1 MFISISMNEEKK
13 LPKIWHSQQEKILKS
28 WGEAAACYRYM
39 HYQAYCSYKNQSMK
53 FTIPLII
60 VSTITGTANFAQ
72 ETFPPTVQPYV
83 PSAIG
88 GLNLITAIATTI
100 MQFLKINE
108 LMEGH
113 RVASVQYGKVSR
125 TIRLE
130 LTLPLTE
137 RTQSGTNMIE
147 NMRAEYDRLIEQ
159 SPNVPKY
166 IIDAFEKEFP
176 DDNAFFKPEI
186 MHIQPITPFKAIAE
200 NTIITKLK
208 DAVTGTAKREL
219 KNELE
224 TIRGNAKAAKKTI
237 KADIEGKQQRI
248 DEISD
253 LKNKGLVSMKGD
265 LMNEIRRR
273 TELME
278 VVTETP
284 PLEEEE
290 EEAKELETE
299 SDKRKSI
306 LEKIITES
314 PKDDSKDK
322 QP

>member
-13 LPKIWHSQQEKILKS
+13 LPKIWHPQQEKILKS

-72 ETFPPTVQPYV
+72 ETFPPTVQPFV

-130 LTLPLTE
+130 LTLPLSE
-137 RTQSGTNMIE
+137 RTQNGTNMIE

-186 MHIQPITPFKAIAE
+186 MHIQPINPFKAIEE
-200 NTIITKLK
+200 NKIITKLK
-208 DAVTGTAKREL
+208 DAVGGVAKREL
-219 KNELE
+219 KQELDD
-224 TIRGNAKAAKKTI
+224 IRGTTQKIKKTV

-248 DEISD
+248 NEISD
-253 LKNKGLVSMKGD
+253 LKDKGLVSLKGD
-265 LMNEIRRR
+265 LMKELRRR

-278 VVTETP
+278 VITEIPKDET
-284 PLEEEE
+284 
-290 EEAKELETE
+290 TE
-299 SDKRKSI
+299 S
-306 LEKIITES
+306 E
-314 PKDDSKDK
+314 KDDSQDK

>member
-1 MFISISMNEEKK
+1 MTEEKK
-13 LPKIWHSQQEKILKS
+13 LPKIWHLQQEKILKS

-39 HYQAYCSYKNQSMK
+39 HYQAYCSFKNLSMK

-72 ETFPPTVQPYV
+72 ETFPPTVQPFV

-113 RVASVQYGKVSR
+113 RVASVQYGKISR

-130 LTLPLTE
+130 LTLPLSE
-137 RTQSGTNMIE
+137 RTLNGTAMIE
-147 NMRAEYDRLIEQ
+147 NMRAEYERLIEQ
-159 SPNVPKY
+159 SPNVPKRM
-166 IIDAFEKEFP
+166 IDSFEREFP

-186 MHIQPITPFKAIAE
+186 MHIQPIIPFKAIAE

-208 DAVTGTAKREL
+208 DAVGGAAKREL
-219 KNELE
+219 KKELE
-224 TIRGNAKAAKKTI
+224 GIRGNFQTSKRII
-237 KADIEGKQQRI
+237 KSDIEGKQQRA

-253 LKNKGLVSMKGD
+253 LKGKGLVSLKGD

-278 VVTETP
+278 VVTEIP
-284 PLEEEE
+284 KEEGEE
-290 EEAKELETE
+290 DQTDTSKE
-299 SDKRKSI
+299 
-306 LEKIITES
+306 
-314 PKDDSKDK
+314 
-322 QP
+322 

>member
-1 MFISISMNEEKK
+1 MSEEKK
-13 LPKIWHSQQEKILKS
+13 LPKIWHPQQEKILKS

-130 LTLPLTE
+130 LTLPLSE
-137 RTQSGTNMIE
+137 RTQNGTNMIE
-147 NMRAEYDRLIEQ
+147 NMRTEYDRLIEQ

-208 DAVTGTAKREL
+208 DAVGGAAKREL
-219 KNELE
+219 KKELDD
-224 TIRGNAKAAKKTI
+224 IRGNVQTAKKTI

-248 DEISD
+248 NEISD
-253 LKNKGLVSMKGD
+253 LKDKGLVSLKGD
-265 LMNEIRRR
+265 LMKELRRR

-278 VVTETP
+278 VVTEIPKDETDT
-284 PLEEEE
+284 
-290 EEAKELETE
+290 TE
-299 SDKRKSI
+299 SS
-306 LEKIITES
+306 
-314 PKDDSKDK
+314 KDDSKDK
-322 QP
+322 QS

>member
-13 LPKIWHSQQEKILKS
+13 LPKIWHPQQEKILKA

-39 HYQAYCSYKNQSMK
+39 HYQAYCSYKNLSMK

-60 VSTITGTANFAQ
+60 VSTVTGTANFAQ
-72 ETFPPTVQPYV
+72 ETFPPSVQPFV

-113 RVASVQYGKVSR
+113 RVASVQYGKISR

-130 LTLPLTE
+130 LTLPLSE
-137 RTQSGTNMIE
+137 RTLNGTNMIE

-159 SPNVPKY
+159 SPNVPKKM
-166 IIDAFEKEFP
+166 IDAFEREFP

-186 MHIQPITPFKAIAE
+186 MHIQPIIPFKAIQE
-200 NTIITKLK
+200 NKVITKLK
-208 DAVTGTAKREL
+208 DAVGSVAKREL
-219 KNELE
+219 KQELDE
-224 TIRGNAKAAKKTI
+224 IRGVKKAV
-237 KADIEGKQQRI
+237 KADIERVQERKN
-248 DEISD
+248 EISD
-253 LKNKGLVSMKGD
+253 LKDKGLVSLKGD
-265 LMNEIRRR
+265 LMKELRRR

-278 VVTETP
+278 VVTE
-284 PLEEEE
+284 
-290 EEAKELETE
+290 
-299 SDKRKSI
+299 
-306 LEKIITES
+306 S
-314 PKDDSKDK
+314 PKDDSQDT
-322 QP
+322 PP

>member
-1 MFISISMNEEKK
+1 MFISISMSEEKK
-13 LPKIWHSQQEKILKS
+13 LPKIWHPQQEKILKA

-39 HYQAYCSYKNQSMK
+39 HYQAYCSYKNLSMK

-72 ETFPPTVQPYV
+72 ETFPPTVQPFV

-113 RVASVQYGKVSR
+113 RVASVQYGKISR

-130 LTLPLTE
+130 LTLPLSE
-137 RTQSGTNMIE
+137 RTLNGTVMIE

-159 SPNVPKY
+159 SPNVPKKM
-166 IIDAFEKEFP
+166 IDAFEREFP

-186 MHIQPITPFKAIAE
+186 MHIQPIIPFKAIAE

-208 DAVTGTAKREL
+208 DAVGGAAKREL
-219 KNELE
+219 KKELE
-224 TIRGNAKAAKKTI
+224 DIRGNIQTAKKTI
-237 KADIEGKQQRI
+237 KSDIEGKQQRVN
-248 DEISD
+248 EIAD
-253 LKNKGLVSMKGD
+253 LKDKGLVSLKGD
-265 LMNEIRRR
+265 LMKEIRRR

-278 VVTETP
+278 VVTEIP
-284 PLEEEE
+284 KEDGEGEEDQ
-290 EEAKELETE
+290 T
-299 SDKRKSI
+299 DI
-306 LEKIITES
+306 
-314 PKDDSKDK
+314 SK
-322 QP
+322 

>member
-1 MFISISMNEEKK
+1 MNEEKK
-13 LPKIWHSQQEKILKS
+13 LPKIWHPQQEKILKS

-39 HYQAYCSYKNQSMK
+39 HYQAYCSFKNLSMK

-113 RVASVQYGKVSR
+113 RVASVQYGKLSR

-130 LTLPLTE
+130 LTLPLAE
-137 RTQSGTNMIE
+137 RTQNGTIMIE

-159 SPNVPKY
+159 SPNVPKQM
-166 IIDAFEKEFP
+166 IDAFEREFP

-186 MHIQPITPFKAIAE
+186 MHIQPIMPFKAIQE
-200 NTIITKLK
+200 NKVMTKLK
-208 DAVTGTAKREL
+208 DAVGGVAKREL
-219 KNELE
+219 KKELDE
-224 TIRGNAKAAKKTI
+224 IRGIKGTV
-237 KADIEGKQQRI
+237 KADIERVQERKN
-248 DEISD
+248 EISD
-253 LKNKGLVSMKGD
+253 LKDKGLVSLKGD
-265 LMNEIRRR
+265 LMKELRRR

-278 VVTETP
+278 VVTE
-284 PLEEEE
+284 
-290 EEAKELETE
+290 
-299 SDKRKSI
+299 
-306 LEKIITES
+306 S
-314 PKDDSKDK
+314 PKDDSQDTPPSQKE
-322 QP
+322 QG

>member
-1 MFISISMNEEKK
+1 MKNIIFISISMSEEKK
-13 LPKIWHSQQEKILKS
+13 LPKVWHPQQEKILKS
-28 WGEAAACYRYM
+28 WGEASACYRYM

-113 RVASVQYGKVSR
+113 RVASIQYGKISR

-130 LTLPLTE
+130 LTLPLLE
-137 RTQSGTNMIE
+137 RTQDGTNMIE

-159 SPNVPKY
+159 SPNVPKK
-166 IIDAFEKEFP
+166 ILDAFENEFP
-176 DDNAFFKPEI
+176 DEQDFFKPEI
-186 MHIQPITPFKAIAE
+186 MHIQPIIPFKAIAE

-208 DAVTGTAKREL
+208 DAVGGTAKREL
-219 KNELE
+219 KKELDE
-224 TIRGNAKAAKKTI
+224 IRGTVNNAKKTI
-237 KADIEGKQQRI
+237 KADIEGKKQREN
-248 DEISD
+248 EIAD
-253 LKNKGLVSMKGD
+253 LKDKGLVSLKGD
-265 LMNEIRRR
+265 LMKELRKR

-278 VVTETP
+278 VVSEVP
-284 PLEEEE
+284 PLEES
-290 EEAKELETE
+290 TE
-299 SDKRKSI
+299 S
-306 LEKIITES
+306 L
-314 PKDDSKDK
+314 KDDSKDK
-322 QP
+322 QS

>member
-13 LPKIWHSQQEKILKS
+13 LPKIWHPQQEKILKA

-39 HYQAYCSYKNQSMK
+39 HYQAYCSFKNLSMK

-60 VSTITGTANFAQ
+60 VSTVTGTANFAQ
-72 ETFPPTVQPYV
+72 ETFPPTVQPFV

-113 RVASVQYGKVSR
+113 RVASVQYGKISR

-137 RTQSGTNMIE
+137 RTLSGTNMIE
-147 NMRAEYDRLIEQ
+147 NMRTEYDRLIEQ
-159 SPNVPKY
+159 SPNVPKKM
-166 IIDAFEKEFP
+166 IDAFEREFP

-186 MHIQPITPFKAIAE
+186 MHIQPIIPFKAIAE

-208 DAVTGTAKREL
+208 DAVGGVAKREL
-219 KNELE
+219 KKELE
-224 TIRGNAKAAKKTI
+224 DIRGNIQTAKKTI
-237 KADIEGKQQRI
+237 KSDIEGKQQRI
-248 DEISD
+248 NEISE
-253 LKNKGLVSMKGD
+253 LKDKGIVSLKGD
-265 LMNEIRRR
+265 LMKEIRRR

-278 VVTETP
+278 VVTEIP
-284 PLEEEE
+284 
-290 EEAKELETE
+290 KDET
-299 SDKRKSI
+299 D
-306 LEKIITES
+306 ITES
-314 PKDDSKDK
+314 SIDDLRDK
-322 QP
+322 QS

>member
-1 MFISISMNEEKK
+1 MFISISMSEEKK
-13 LPKIWHSQQEKILKS
+13 LPKIWHPQQEKILKA

-39 HYQAYCSYKNQSMK
+39 HYQAYCSYKNLSMK

-72 ETFPPTVQPYV
+72 ETFPPTVQPFV

-130 LTLPLTE
+130 LTLPLSE
-137 RTQSGTNMIE
+137 RTQNGTNMIE

-159 SPNVPKY
+159 SPNVPKKM
-166 IIDAFEKEFP
+166 IDSFEREFP

-186 MHIQPITPFKAIAE
+186 MHIQPIIPFKAIAE

-208 DAVTGTAKREL
+208 DAVGGAAKREL
-219 KNELE
+219 KKELE
-224 TIRGNAKAAKKTI
+224 DIRGNIQTAKKTI
-237 KADIEGKQQRI
+237 KSDIEGKQQRVN
-248 DEISD
+248 EIAD
-253 LKNKGLVSMKGD
+253 LKDKGLVSLKGD
-265 LMNEIRRR
+265 LMKEIRRR

-278 VVTETP
+278 VVTEIP
-284 PLEEEE
+284 KEEGEMEEEQ
-290 EEAKELETE
+290 T
-299 SDKRKSI
+299 DI
-306 LEKIITES
+306 
-314 PKDDSKDK
+314 SK
-322 QP
+322 

>member
-1 MFISISMNEEKK
+1 MNEEKK
-13 LPKIWHSQQEKILKS
+13 LPKIWHPQQEKILKA

-39 HYQAYCSYKNQSMK
+39 HYQAYCSFKNLSMK

-60 VSTITGTANFAQ
+60 VSTVTGTANFAQ
-72 ETFPPTVQPYV
+72 ETFPPSVQPFV

-130 LTLPLTE
+130 LTLPLSE
-137 RTQSGTNMIE
+137 RTLNGTNMIE

-159 SPNVPKY
+159 SPNVPKQM
-166 IIDAFEKEFP
+166 IDAFEREFP

-186 MHIQPITPFKAIAE
+186 MHIQPIMPFKAIQE
-200 NTIITKLK
+200 NKVMTKLK
-208 DAVTGTAKREL
+208 DAIGGVAKREL
-219 KNELE
+219 KQELDE
-224 TIRGNAKAAKKTI
+224 IRGVKKAV
-237 KADIEGKQQRI
+237 KADIERVQERKN
-248 DEISD
+248 EIFD
-253 LKNKGLVSMKGD
+253 LKDKGLVSLKGD
-265 LMNEIRRR
+265 LMKELRRR

-278 VVTETP
+278 VVTE
-284 PLEEEE
+284 
-290 EEAKELETE
+290 
-299 SDKRKSI
+299 
-306 LEKIITES
+306 S
-314 PKDDSKDK
+314 PKDDSQDT
-322 QP
+322 PP

>member
-1 MFISISMNEEKK
+1 MNEEKK
-13 LPKIWHSQQEKILKS
+13 LPKIWHPQQEKILKS

-39 HYQAYCSYKNQSMK
+39 HYQAYCSFKNLSMK

-72 ETFPPTVQPYV
+72 ETFPPTVQPFV

-113 RVASVQYGKVSR
+113 RVASVQYGKISR

-130 LTLPLTE
+130 LTLPLSE
-137 RTQSGTNMIE
+137 RTLNGTVMIE

-159 SPNVPKY
+159 SPNVTKKM
-166 IIDAFEKEFP
+166 IDAFEREFP

-186 MHIQPITPFKAIAE
+186 MHIQPIIPFKAIAE

-208 DAVTGTAKREL
+208 DAVGGAAKREL
-219 KNELE
+219 KKELE
-224 TIRGNAKAAKKTI
+224 DIRGNIQTAKKTI
-237 KADIEGKQQRI
+237 KSDIEGKQQRVN
-248 DEISD
+248 EIAD
-253 LKNKGLVSMKGD
+253 LKDKGLVSLKGD
-265 LMNEIRRR
+265 LMKEIRRR

-278 VVTETP
+278 VVTEIP
-284 PLEEEE
+284 KEEGEREE
-290 EEAKELETE
+290 DQT
-299 SDKRKSI
+299 DI
-306 LEKIITES
+306 
-314 PKDDSKDK
+314 SK
-322 QP
+322 

>member
-1 MFISISMNEEKK
+1 MFISISMSEEKK
-13 LPKIWHSQQEKILKS
+13 LPKIWHPQQEKILKA

-39 HYQAYCSYKNQSMK
+39 HYQAYCSYKNLSMK

-72 ETFPPTVQPYV
+72 ETFPPTVQPFV

-113 RVASVQYGKVSR
+113 RVASVQYGKISR

-130 LTLPLTE
+130 LTLPLSE
-137 RTQSGTNMIE
+137 RTLNGTVMIE

-159 SPNVPKY
+159 SPNVPKKM
-166 IIDAFEKEFP
+166 IDAFEREFP

-186 MHIQPITPFKAIAE
+186 MHIQPIIPFKAIAE

-208 DAVTGTAKREL
+208 DAVGGAAKREL
-219 KNELE
+219 KKELE
-224 TIRGNAKAAKKTI
+224 DIRGNIQTAKKTI
-237 KADIEGKQQRI
+237 KSDIEGKQQRI
-248 DEISD
+248 NEISE
-253 LKNKGLVSMKGD
+253 LKDKGIVSLKGD
-265 LMNEIRRR
+265 LMKEIRRR

-278 VVTETP
+278 VVTEIP
-284 PLEEEE
+284 
-290 EEAKELETE
+290 KDET
-299 SDKRKSI
+299 D
-306 LEKIITES
+306 ITES
-314 PKDDSKDK
+314 STDDSKDK
-322 QP
+322 QS

>member
-1 MFISISMNEEKK
+1 MSVEKK
-13 LPKIWHSQQEKILKS
+13 LPKIWHPQQEKILKS

-72 ETFPPTVQPYV
+72 ETFHPSIQPFV

-130 LTLPLTE
+130 LTLPLSE
-137 RTQSGTNMIE
+137 RTQDGTNMIE

-166 IIDAFEKEFP
+166 IIDSFEKEFP

-186 MHIQPITPFKAIAE
+186 MHIQPINPFKAIEE
-200 NTIITKLK
+200 NKVITKLK
-208 DAVTGTAKREL
+208 DAVGGVAKREL
-219 KNELE
+219 KKELDE
-224 TIRGNAKAAKKTI
+224 IRGVKNTV
-237 KADIEGKQQRI
+237 KADIEGIQKRKN
-248 DEISD
+248 EISD
-253 LKNKGLVSMKGD
+253 LKGKGLVTLKGD
-265 LMNEIRRR
+265 LMKELRRR

-278 VVTETP
+278 VVTE
-284 PLEEEE
+284 
-290 EEAKELETE
+290 
-299 SDKRKSI
+299 
-306 LEKIITES
+306 S
-314 PKDDSKDK
+314 PKDDSQDT
-322 QP
+322 PP

>member
-1 MFISISMNEEKK
+1 MNEEKK
-13 LPKIWHSQQEKILKS
+13 LPKIWHPQQEKILKS

-39 HYQAYCSYKNQSMK
+39 HYQAYCSFKNLSMK

-72 ETFPPTVQPYV
+72 ETFPPTVQPFV

-113 RVASVQYGKVSR
+113 RVASVQYGKISR

-130 LTLPLTE
+130 LTLPLSE
-137 RTQSGTNMIE
+137 RTLNGTVMIE

-159 SPNVPKY
+159 SPNVPKKM
-166 IIDAFEKEFP
+166 IDAFEREFP

-186 MHIQPITPFKAIAE
+186 MHIQPIIPFKAIAE

-208 DAVTGTAKREL
+208 DAVGGAAKREL
-219 KNELE
+219 KKELE
-224 TIRGNAKAAKKTI
+224 DIRGNIHTAKKTI
-237 KADIEGKQQRI
+237 KSDIEGKQQRVN
-248 DEISD
+248 EIAD
-253 LKNKGLVSMKGD
+253 LKDKGLVSLKGD
-265 LMNEIRRR
+265 LMKEIRRR

-278 VVTETP
+278 VVTEIP
-284 PLEEEE
+284 KEEGEGEE
-290 EEAKELETE
+290 
-299 SDKRKSI
+299 DQPDI
-306 LEKIITES
+306 
-314 PKDDSKDK
+314 SK
-322 QP
+322 

>member
-1 MFISISMNEEKK
+1 MNEEKK
-13 LPKIWHSQQEKILKS
+13 LPKIWHPQQEKILKS

-39 HYQAYCSYKNQSMK
+39 HYQAYCSFKNLSMK

-113 RVASVQYGKVSR
+113 RVASVQYGKLSR

-130 LTLPLTE
+130 LTLPLAE
-137 RTQSGTNMIE
+137 RTQNGTIMIE

-159 SPNVPKY
+159 SPNVPKQM
-166 IIDAFEKEFP
+166 IDAFEREFP

-186 MHIQPITPFKAIAE
+186 MHIQPIMPFKAIQE
-200 NTIITKLK
+200 NKVMTKLK
-208 DAVTGTAKREL
+208 DAVGGLAKREL
-219 KNELE
+219 KKELDE
-224 TIRGNAKAAKKTI
+224 IRGIKGTV
-237 KADIEGKQQRI
+237 KADIERVQERKN
-248 DEISD
+248 EISD
-253 LKNKGLVSMKGD
+253 LKDKGLVSLKGD
-265 LMNEIRRR
+265 LMKELRRR

-278 VVTETP
+278 VVTE
-284 PLEEEE
+284 
-290 EEAKELETE
+290 
-299 SDKRKSI
+299 
-306 LEKIITES
+306 S
-314 PKDDSKDK
+314 PKDDSQDTPPSQKE
-322 QP
+322 

>member
-1 MFISISMNEEKK
+1 MSVEKK
-13 LPKIWHSQQEKILKS
+13 LPKIWHPQQEKILKS
-28 WGEAAACYRYM
+28 WGEASACYRYM

-113 RVASVQYGKVSR
+113 RVASIQYGKISR

-130 LTLPLTE
+130 LTLPLLE
-137 RTQSGTNMIE
+137 RTQDGTNMIE

-159 SPNVPKY
+159 SPNVPKK
-166 IIDAFEKEFP
+166 ILDAFENEFP
-176 DDNAFFKPEI
+176 DEQDFFKPEI
-186 MHIQPITPFKAIAE
+186 MHIQPIIPFKAIAE

-208 DAVTGTAKREL
+208 DAVGGTAKREL
-219 KNELE
+219 KKELDE
-224 TIRGNAKAAKKTI
+224 IRGTVNNAKKTI
-237 KADIEGKQQRI
+237 KADIEGKKQREN
-248 DEISD
+248 EIAD
-253 LKNKGLVSMKGD
+253 LKDKGLVSLKGD
-265 LMNEIRRR
+265 LMKELRKR

-278 VVTETP
+278 VVSEVP
-284 PLEEEE
+284 PLEES
-290 EEAKELETE
+290 TE
-299 SDKRKSI
+299 S
-306 LEKIITES
+306 L
-314 PKDDSKDK
+314 KDDSKDK
-322 QP
+322 QS

>member
-1 MFISISMNEEKK
+1 MSEEKK
-13 LPKIWHSQQEKILKS
+13 LPKIWHPQQEKILKA

-39 HYQAYCSYKNQSMK
+39 HYQAYCSYKNLSMK

-72 ETFPPTVQPYV
+72 ETFPPTVQPFV

-130 LTLPLTE
+130 LTLPLSE
-137 RTQSGTNMIE
+137 RTQNGTNMIE

-159 SPNVPKY
+159 SPNVPKKM
-166 IIDAFEKEFP
+166 IDSFEREFP

-186 MHIQPITPFKAIAE
+186 MHIQPIIPFKAIAE

-208 DAVTGTAKREL
+208 DAVGGAAKREL
-219 KNELE
+219 KKELE
-224 TIRGNAKAAKKTI
+224 DIRGNIQTAKKTI
-237 KADIEGKQQRI
+237 KSDIEGKQQRVN
-248 DEISD
+248 EIAD
-253 LKNKGLVSMKGD
+253 LKDKGLVSLKGD
-265 LMNEIRRR
+265 LMKEIRRR

-278 VVTETP
+278 VVTEIP
-284 PLEEEE
+284 KEEGEGEE
-290 EEAKELETE
+290 
-299 SDKRKSI
+299 DQPDI
-306 LEKIITES
+306 
-314 PKDDSKDK
+314 SK
-322 QP
+322 

>member
-1 MFISISMNEEKK
+1 MFISISMSEEKK
-13 LPKIWHSQQEKILKS
+13 LPKIWHPQQEKILKA

-39 HYQAYCSYKNQSMK
+39 HYQAYCSYKNLSMK

-72 ETFPPTVQPYV
+72 ETFPPTVQPFV

-113 RVASVQYGKVSR
+113 RVASVQYGKISR

-130 LTLPLTE
+130 LTLPLSE
-137 RTQSGTNMIE
+137 RTLNGTVMIE

-159 SPNVPKY
+159 SPNVPKKM
-166 IIDAFEKEFP
+166 IDAFEREFP

-186 MHIQPITPFKAIAE
+186 MHIQPIIPFKAIAE

-208 DAVTGTAKREL
+208 DAVGGAAKREL
-219 KNELE
+219 KKELE
-224 TIRGNAKAAKKTI
+224 DIRGNIQTAKKTI
-237 KADIEGKQQRI
+237 KSDIEGKQQRVN
-248 DEISD
+248 EIAD
-253 LKNKGLVSMKGD
+253 LKDKGLVSLKGD
-265 LMNEIRRR
+265 LMKEIRRR

-278 VVTETP
+278 VVTEIP
-284 PLEEEE
+284 KEEGEREE
-290 EEAKELETE
+290 DQT
-299 SDKRKSI
+299 DI
-306 LEKIITES
+306 
-314 PKDDSKDK
+314 SK
-322 QP
+322 

>member
-1 MFISISMNEEKK
+1 MNEEKK
-13 LPKIWHSQQEKILKS
+13 LPKIWHPQQEKILKA

-39 HYQAYCSYKNQSMK
+39 HYQAYCSYKNLSMK

-60 VSTITGTANFAQ
+60 VSTVTGTANFAQ
-72 ETFPPTVQPYV
+72 ETFPPSVQPYV

-130 LTLPLTE
+130 LTLPLSE
-137 RTQSGTNMIE
+137 RTQNGTNMIE
-147 NMRAEYDRLIEQ
+147 NMRTEYDRLIEQ
-159 SPNVPKY
+159 SPNVPKQTLE
-166 IIDAFEKEFP
+166 AFEREFP

-186 MHIQPITPFKAIAE
+186 MHIQPINPFKAIEE
-200 NTIITKLK
+200 NKVITKLK
-208 DAVTGTAKREL
+208 DAMGGVAKREL
-219 KNELE
+219 KKELDE
-224 TIRGNAKAAKKTI
+224 IRGVSPIVKKAV
-237 KADIEGKQQRI
+237 KADIERVQERKN
-248 DEISD
+248 EISD
-253 LKNKGLVSMKGD
+253 LKDKGLVSLKGD
-265 LMNEIRRR
+265 LMKELRRR

-278 VVTETP
+278 VVTE
-284 PLEEEE
+284 
-290 EEAKELETE
+290 
-299 SDKRKSI
+299 
-306 LEKIITES
+306 S
-314 PKDDSKDK
+314 PKDDSQDT

>member
-1 MFISISMNEEKK
+1 MKNIIFISISMNEEKK
-13 LPKIWHSQQEKILKS
+13 LPKIWHPQQEKILKS

-39 HYQAYCSYKNQSMK
+39 HYQAYCSFKNLSMK

-72 ETFPPTVQPYV
+72 ETFPPTVQPFV

-113 RVASVQYGKVSR
+113 RVASVQYGKISR

-130 LTLPLTE
+130 LTLPLSE
-137 RTQSGTNMIE
+137 RTLNGTVMIE

-159 SPNVPKY
+159 SPNVPKKM
-166 IIDAFEKEFP
+166 IDSFEREFP

-186 MHIQPITPFKAIAE
+186 MHIQPIIPFKAIAE

-208 DAVTGTAKREL
+208 DAVGGAAKREL
-219 KNELE
+219 KKELE
-224 TIRGNAKAAKKTI
+224 DIRGNIQTAKKTI
-237 KADIEGKQQRI
+237 KSDIEGKQQRVN
-248 DEISD
+248 EIAD
-253 LKNKGLVSMKGD
+253 LKDKGLVSLKGD
-265 LMNEIRRR
+265 LMKEIRRR

-278 VVTETP
+278 VVTEIP
-284 PLEEEE
+284 KEEGEGEEEQ
-290 EEAKELETE
+290 T
-299 SDKRKSI
+299 DI
-306 LEKIITES
+306 
-314 PKDDSKDK
+314 SK
-322 QP
+322 